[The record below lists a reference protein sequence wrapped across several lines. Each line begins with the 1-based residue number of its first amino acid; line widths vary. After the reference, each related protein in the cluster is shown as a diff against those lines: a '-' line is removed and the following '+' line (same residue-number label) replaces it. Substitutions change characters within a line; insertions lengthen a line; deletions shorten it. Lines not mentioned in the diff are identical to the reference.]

1 MKADGLLGCLINKLI
16 DMKRIAF
23 ILLFLSSLSVFGQ
36 ETWNTCSQTVN
47 VIPQPSYDSTF
58 VLSAPSRAALAKG
71 MASWTPAT
79 SSGASYL
86 VYTALLTQTGT
97 DAPVATVLENT
108 LGGTVV
114 WSYVST
120 GTYRATLASAFTADK
135 TVIPGFADITDN
147 TRRTQYNYDADD
159 YFIGASIISTSI
171 IELSVV
177 DGVLIPNNGKLTSYF
192 FEIRVY
198 P

>member
-1 MKADGLLGCLINKLI
+1 MRKIILS
-16 DMKRIAF
+16 
-23 ILLFLSSLSVFGQ
+23 LLFLSSYAVNAQ
-36 ETWNTCSQTVN
+36 ETWNACNSTVN

-108 LGGTVV
+108 LGFTPTYSYIGAGDYNINHTNGFTVGKTCIITSGDSGLGDDTYKFKAYRLNSDSIRLYITSDGTP
-114 WSYVST
+114 SDY
-120 GTYRATLASAFTADK
+120 GLIGL
-135 TVIPGFADITDN
+135 TVI
-147 TRRTQYNYDADD
+147 
-159 YFIGASIISTSI
+159 
-171 IELSVV
+171 
-177 DGVLIPNNGKLTSYF
+177 
-192 FEIRVY
+192 EIRVY

>member
-1 MKADGLLGCLINKLI
+1 MKH
-16 DMKRIAF
+16 F
-23 ILLFLSSLSVFGQ
+23 ILSVLLLSSLSVFGQ
-36 ETWNTCSQTVN
+36 ETWNVCSQTVN
-47 VIPQPSYDSTF
+47 VIPKPSYDSTF

-114 WSYVST
+114 WSYNDVGKYI
-120 GTYRATLASAFTADK
+120 GTLSGAFTGNK
-135 TVIPGFADITDN
+135 TVVFCNLGIDISNPFLGRMEAYRTTDN
-147 TRRTQYNYDADD
+147 TIQVNVFDPINEAGYDDVLGDNY
-159 YFIGASIISTSI
+159 TSVI
-171 IELSVV
+171 
-177 DGVLIPNNGKLTSYF
+177 
-192 FEIRVY
+192 EIRVY

>member
-1 MKADGLLGCLINKLI
+1 MKKLI
-16 DMKRIAF
+16 F
-23 ILLFLSSLSVFGQ
+23 SLLFLSSLSVFGQ
-36 ETWNTCSQTVN
+36 ETWNTCSQTVT

-114 WSYVST
+114 WSYNDV
-120 GTYRATLASAFTADK
+120 GKYIATLSNAFTANK
-135 TVIPGFADITDN
+135 TAVFCNLGID
-147 TRRTQYNYDADD
+147 
-159 YFIGASIISTSI
+159 ISTPFVGRMAAYRTSTNTI
-171 IELSVV
+171 QVNVFDPINEAGFDDVLGDNYTSV
-177 DGVLIPNNGKLTSYF
+177 I
-192 FEIRVY
+192 EIRVY

>member
-1 MKADGLLGCLINKLI
+1 MKH
-16 DMKRIAF
+16 F
-23 ILLFLSSLSVFGQ
+23 ILSVLLLSSLSVFGQ
-36 ETWNTCSQTVN
+36 ETWNVCSQTVN

-108 LGGTVV
+108 LGFTPTY
-114 WSYVST
+114 SYEAIGAYNVNHT
-120 GTYRATLASAFTADK
+120 GGFPAAKTFTYISPT
-135 TVIPGFADITDN
+135 TDN
-147 TRRTQYNYDADD
+147 GGFDAFISGGLDD
-159 YFIGASIISTSI
+159 FISISTI
-171 IELSVV
+171 N
-177 DGVLIPNNGKLTSYF
+177 GNNGLINNRI
-192 FEIRVY
+192 EIRIY

>member
-23 ILLFLSSLSVFGQ
+23 ILLFLSSLSVYGQ
-36 ETWNTCSQTVN
+36 ETWNTCSQTVT

-71 MASWTPAT
+71 MASWTA
-79 SSGASYL
+79 SSSSSASYL
-86 VYTALLTQTGT
+86 VYTALLTQAST
-97 DAPVATVLENT
+97 DDPVPTVLENT

-114 WSYVST
+114 WTRSGVGLYL
-120 GTYRATLASAFTADK
+120 ATLSGAFTSNK
-135 TVIPGFADITDN
+135 TFFIVHSYAWDGAN
-147 TRRTQYNYDADD
+147 NNYLEWVSSNQVRLQ
-159 YFIGASIISTSI
+159 IGAGDGFLDSTYPCM
-171 IELSVV
+171 L
-177 DGVLIPNNGKLTSYF
+177 
-192 FEIRVY
+192 EIRVY

>member
-23 ILLFLSSLSVFGQ
+23 ILLFLSSLSVYGQ
-36 ETWNTCSQTVN
+36 ETWNTCSQTVT

-79 SSGASYL
+79 SSGASYK

-114 WSYVST
+114 WTRDDAGSYL
-120 GTYRATLASAFTADK
+120 GTLSGAFTANK
-135 TVIPGFADITDN
+135 THVLAVGFGAGYGNLVATRQDN
-147 TRRTQYNYDADD
+147 NTV
-159 YFIGASIISTSI
+159 FVG
-171 IELSVV
+171 
-177 DGVLIPNNGKLTSYF
+177 LTSDEF
-192 FEIRVY
+192 SLSIEIRVY

>member
-36 ETWNTCSQTVN
+36 ETWNVCSQTVN

-71 MASWTPAT
+71 MASWTA
-79 SSGASYL
+79 SSSSSASYL
-86 VYTALLTQTGT
+86 VYTALLNQTGT

-114 WSYVST
+114 WTYDSPGVYI
-120 GTYRATLASAFTADK
+120 GTLSGAFTANK
-135 TVIPGFADITDN
+135 TIILCQSLLNTNGDFPDAMRVIRNDANTVQVTSFAN
-147 TRRTQYNYDADD
+147 NSLDAGANGVL
-159 YFIGASIISTSI
+159 IGAS
-171 IELSVV
+171 L
-177 DGVLIPNNGKLTSYF
+177 
-192 FEIRVY
+192 EIRVY